1 MFDFFG
7 VVMALALELRLVYSL
22 KLNEGKVGHS
32 NFLIYSLYGE
42 REDEHGS
49 VFWEVSFIVW
59 GLRIK
64 TTDINVCVSFVL

>member
-49 VFWEVSFIVW
+49 VF
-59 GLRIK
+59 
-64 TTDINVCVSFVL
+64 